1 MAEPDVHAIDVPAP
15 DAPDRPRRAIP
26 ASVLFAC
33 NQNSVRSPMAEA
45 LTKRFFGHRIYVEL
59 VGVRA
64 SEVNPMSVAVLD
76 EIGVDLKAHKSRS
89 FTDLEDLSFDL
100 VISLTPEAHHQAANL
115 TRSMACDI
123 EYWPTSD
130 PTLVEGNRETRLA
143 AFRELRDTLEK
154 KIMQRFGTG
163 PSPNV

>member
-1 MAEPDVHAIDVPAP
+1 VSAP
-15 DAPDRPRRAIP
+15 VIEQSERPDRPKRAIP

-45 LTKRFFGHRIYVEL
+45 LTKHFFGHRIYAES

-76 EIGVDLKAHKSRS
+76 EIGIDVKDHKSKS
-89 FTDLEDLSFDL
+89 FADLEDLSFDL
-100 VISLTPEAHHQAANL
+100 VISLTPEAHHQAADL
-115 TRSMACDI
+115 TRSMDCEI
-123 EYWPTSD
+123 EYWPTPD
-130 PTLVEGNRETRLA
+130 PTLVDGSRETQLA

-154 KIMQRFGTG
+154 KIMQRFGAG